1 MTRWYKDIESPVG
14 QLRLVAD
21 ESALVAI
28 LWECDTAGRA
38 RFAEALPAMA
48 GADHLVLVAA
58 KQELAEYFAGER
70 TSFDVALRPE
80 GTEFQRRVWRQLQQI
95 PFGSTCSYGEL
106 ARAIG
111 KPTASRAVGAA
122 NGQNPL
128 CIVVPCHRVIGH
140 NGKLTGFAGGLKA
153 KSQLLA
159 LEQRVLSS
167 GRLAART

>member
-1 MTRWYKDIESPVG
+1 MTWWYRDIESPVG

-38 RFAEALPAMA
+38 RFAQALPALP
-48 GADHLVLVAA
+48 GSDHPILDAA
-58 KQELAEYFAGER
+58 QRELAEYFAGER
-70 TSFDVALRPE
+70 TSFKVPLRAE
-80 GTEFQRRVWRQLQQI
+80 GTEFQRRVWRELQQI
-95 PFGSTCSYGEL
+95 PYGSSCSYGEL

-111 KPTASRAVGAA
+111 RPTACRAVGAA
-122 NGQNPL
+122 NGRNPL
-128 CIVVPCHRVIGH
+128 CIVVPCHRVIGQ

-153 KSQLLA
+153 KSHLLA

-167 GRLAART
+167 GRP